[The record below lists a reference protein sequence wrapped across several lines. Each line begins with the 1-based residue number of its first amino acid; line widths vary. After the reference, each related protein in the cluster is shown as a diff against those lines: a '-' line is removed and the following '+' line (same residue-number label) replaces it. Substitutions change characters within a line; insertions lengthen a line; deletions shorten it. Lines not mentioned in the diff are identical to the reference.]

1 MQSTEHILGTFE
13 RIGLS
18 DMDAVKLMDR
28 SERKFALPAHRL
40 PVLLELLRPNYRL
53 LSAGERTMSSYKTLY
68 FDTHN
73 RDMYARHHSGHASR
87 YKVRHRQYVESN
99 SGFLEVKFR
108 NNKGRT
114 LKSRIGMAEPP
125 LYWNA
130 AALNFLN
137 SHTPYDAILLEPV
150 LWVSYKRIT
159 LVGNSLNERLTIDM
173 DIEFAS
179 GPEKQLLDN
188 LVILE
193 LKQAIRGQSPA
204 PAILHG
210 LHIREGALSK
220 YCLGMV
226 QLYPKAKKNNFK
238 EKLTAL
244 NKLVHDTP
252 LSAAAGR

>member
-1 MQSTEHILGTFE
+1 LQPAEHILNTFE
-13 RIGLS
+13 SISLS

-28 SERKFALPAHRL
+28 SERKFALPADKL
-40 PVLLELLRPNYRL
+40 PALLEQLRGHYRL
-53 LSAGERTMSSYKTLY
+53 LRAGERAVNSYRTLY
-68 FDTHN
+68 FDTHS

-87 YKVRHRQYVESN
+87 YKVRHRQYVESG

-114 LKSRIGMAEPP
+114 LKSRISMAEPP

-150 LWVSYKRIT
+150 LWVNYKRIT
-159 LVGNSLNERLTIDM
+159 LVSNSLDERLTIDVE
-173 DIEFAS
+173 IEFAS
-179 GPEKQLLDN
+179 GPEKQRLEN

-193 LKQAIRGQSPA
+193 LKQGTRSQSPA
-204 PAILHG
+204 PAILRG
-210 LHIREGALSK
+210 LQIREGALGK

-244 NKLVHDTP
+244 NKLVHDTS
-252 LSAAAGR
+252 LNAAAGG